1 MSEVL
6 ELSEET
12 YRLLAEVAKQQ
23 QRSLEEMLRICLL
36 AYEKHCSQQTE
47 YQMLA

>member
-12 YRLLAEVAKQQ
+12 YRLLANVTKQ
-23 QRSLEEMLRICLL
+23 QRSLEEMLRILSAGL
-36 AYEKHCSQQTE
+36 
-47 YQMLA
+47 

>member
-12 YRLLAEVAKQQ
+12 YRLLADVAKQQ
-23 QRSLEEMLRICLL
+23 ERSPEEMLRLCLL
-36 AYEKHCSQQTE
+36 AYEEHCSQQTDH
-47 YQMLA
+47 QMLA

>member
-12 YRLLAEVAKQQ
+12 YRLLADVAKQQ
-23 QRSLEEMLRICLL
+23 QRSLEEMLYICLL
-36 AYEKHCSQQTE
+36 AYEERCSQQADH
-47 YQMLA
+47 QMLA